1 MKAPMGKKLTKVE
14 MMEAHNLTHSQ
25 VARIIFLERIPN
37 ESERAGQRSMTG
49 VYDYDLFLAGLAKR
63 KPAPLCRQGIR
74 TVPKELDWASDDEI
88 VTNLRKRGLSIVRI
102 AKISKI
108 SLIKVTQIIARL
120 ENGKE

>member
-1 MKAPMGKKLTKVE
+1 MGKKVTKAELME
-14 MMEAHNLTHSQ
+14 MHQLTHSQ

-74 TVPKELDWASDDEI
+74 TVPKELDWASDEEI

-108 SLIKVTQIIARL
+108 SLIKVTQIIVRL